1 MLNNADK
8 DNLALSNREPKEDV
22 RERLLDAAES
32 LFGRQGFDRTSIRDL
47 TTEAGCN
54 VAAVNYHFGGKE
66 QLYTEMFR
74 RQMSMVMGDCVAS
87 IDDVMASPEP
97 SVESL
102 IRAWITPPLK
112 AVAEQAPRAM
122 MVRLLI
128 REFLDQRIDMEHVA
142 CDIKE
147 FFINHVSVA
156 LRGLVPGL
164 DEPRSMLAVFSIE
177 ALFFHPMLFM
187 DYYLQLSPAQDVDKV
202 IDHIV
207 TFGAEAIRKYGEV

>member
-1 MLNNADK
+1 MMSSHNNDQSVMPPTA
-8 DNLALSNREPKEDV
+8 PKEDV

-47 TTEAGCN
+47 TAVAGCN

-66 QLYTEMFR
+66 QLYSEMFR
-74 RQMSMVMGDCVAS
+74 RQMGKVIEDCVTS
-87 IDDVMASPEP
+87 IDAVMAGPSPSLEA
-97 SVESL
+97 L
-102 IRAWITPPLK
+102 IRAWVTPPLK
-112 AVAEQAPRAM
+112 AVEAQEPRAR

-128 REFLDQRIDMEHVA
+128 REFLDQRIDLEHVA
-142 CDIKE
+142 CDLKE
-147 FFINHVSVA
+147 FFINHASKA
-156 LRGLVPGL
+156 LQRLVPGL
-164 DEPRSMLAVFSIE
+164 SEQRSLLSVFSLE

-187 DYYLQLSPAQDVDKV
+187 EYYLQLSPAQDVDKV